1 AEGGGDLVKL
11 LDFGIARLREP
22 APGTEQLTR
31 TGLLVGTPAYLAPE
45 LWAGGAAD
53 ERSDIY
59 ALGVTL
65 HYLVTGATPREAA
78 AGTAAPP
85 ELEPV
90 IRRCLAPRPEDRM
103 PSARALRSALE
114 AAALQPA

>member
-1 AEGGGDLVKL
+1 M
-11 LDFGIARLREP
+11 
-22 APGTEQLTR
+22 EQLTR

-45 LWAGGAAD
+45 LWGGGAAD

-65 HYLVTGATPREAA
+65 HFLVTGTTPQEAT
-78 AGTAAPP
+78 AGPPAPGG
-85 ELEPV
+85 LEPV
-90 IRRCLAPRPEDRM
+90 LRLCLAARPEERI
-103 PSARALRSALE
+103 PSARALHAALA